1 MRIGELARRSGLS
14 ARMLRYYE
22 EAGLLRPAR
31 TASGYRDYGEAELEA
46 ARRIRLL
53 GASGLTV
60 EAIRRL
66 LPCMRTGDGPL
77 FEGCDEIRETLRQA
91 VAELDAQLRTL
102 RESRAIVASYL
113 HELDAGAPARQP
125 RRRAAG
131 QGERASTRTPA

>member
-53 GASGLTV
+53 GASRLPG

-77 FEGCDEIRETLRQA
+77 LDGCDGIRGPRRQA
-91 VAELDAQLRTL
+91 VAELDARLRAL
-102 RESRAIVASYL
+102 RESRAVVASYL
-113 HELDAGAPARQP
+113 HELDAGAPARPP

-131 QGERASTRTPA
+131 QGGRASTRTPA

>member
-91 VAELDAQLRTL
+91 IREAVGRAISEELARVHRELDERDD
-102 RESRAIVASYL
+102 
-113 HELDAGAPARQP
+113 HPPA
-125 RRRAAG
+125 A
-131 QGERASTRTPA
+131 